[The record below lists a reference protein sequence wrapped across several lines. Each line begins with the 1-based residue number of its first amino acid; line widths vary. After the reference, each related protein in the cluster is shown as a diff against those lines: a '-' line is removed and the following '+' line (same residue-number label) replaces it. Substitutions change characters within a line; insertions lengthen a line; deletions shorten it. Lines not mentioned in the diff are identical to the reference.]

1 MANIVAN
8 RQVAHIWAHQAQD
21 AARSHNGNFWFEG
34 RKIYSYSTPVA
45 HLVPDVS
52 GELVALVTSRD
63 YSVTTRGKHINPI
76 HSALGYGRVRK
87 TFSVPFIGAFGGQNR
102 GDRNLDAASAPEIHA
117 ANLAAYLDDYTA
129 TVERLPRKRDY
140 DRSRAL
146 EALNRIANP
155 AADYAEAFGL
165 TPLKLDSD
173 ADEAAAFRTWSSRN
187 TPERIAARLA
197 RAEAAAAAKAA
208 RDARDNAARL
218 ERERALREAWLSG
231 EPTAYFHGRDA
242 NGGALLRVRGET
254 LETSLGAEVPL
265 AHAVKVFRFVKL
277 CRERGEAW
285 ARNGR
290 TIRVGH
296 FQVDRIDAS
305 GDFVAGCHRINW
317 SEVERL
323 ASDLGL
329 LDVEPSA
336 EAVELSAVR
345 PGAHGHSAFAL

>member
-1 MANIVAN
+1 MPNVVAN

-21 AARSHNGNFWFEG
+21 SARSHNGNFWFKG

-45 HLVPDVS
+45 HLVDGVD
-52 GELVALVTSRD
+52 GELIALVTSRD
-63 YSVTTRGKHINPI
+63 YSITTRGKHIGPI
-76 HSALGYGRVRK
+76 HSALGYGRVRR

-102 GDRNLDAASAPEIHA
+102 GDMNLCDSNAAEIHA
-117 ANLAAYLDDYTA
+117 ANLAHYFAEYTA

-140 DRSRAL
+140 VRADAL
-146 EALNRIANP
+146 ASLNRIANP
-155 AADYAEAFGL
+155 ACDYAEAFGL
-165 TPLKLDSD
+165 PRPAYDTD
-173 ADEAAAFRTWSSRN
+173 ADEAAAFRLWSARN

-231 EPTAYFHGRDA
+231 EPTAYYHGRDA
-242 NGGALLRVRGET
+242 NGGAFLRVRGET
-254 LETSLGAEVPL
+254 LETSLGASVPL
-265 AHAVKVFRFVKL
+265 SHAVKVFRFVKL

-296 FQVDRIDAS
+296 FQVDRIEAS
-305 GDFVAGCHRINW
+305 GDFVAGCHRIAW
-317 SEVERL
+317 TEVERI
-323 ASDLGL
+323 AAQLGL
-329 LDVEPSA
+329 LSVEPSA
-336 EAVELSAVR
+336 DAVETSAH
-345 PGAHGHSAFAL
+345 AA